1 MRCDERIEFFL
12 NLPQVSSE
20 IRASVHAVTL
30 DFKGMAL
37 RSLKRMFLDCTP
49 GKKLLNRFTFQ
60 RGREFII
67 TNFLK

>member
-12 NLPQVSSE
+12 NLPLVSSE
-20 IRASVHAVTL
+20 IRPSVPAVTL

-49 GKKLLNRFTFQ
+49 GKKLLNRFIFQ